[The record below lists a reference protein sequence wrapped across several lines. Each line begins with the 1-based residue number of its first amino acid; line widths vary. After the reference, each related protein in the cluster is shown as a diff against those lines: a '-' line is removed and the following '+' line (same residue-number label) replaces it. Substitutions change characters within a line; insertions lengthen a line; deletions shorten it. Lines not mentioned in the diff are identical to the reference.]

1 MVPETPAEPKKIAAF
16 FDLDNTLLRG
26 SSSFLFGKAA
36 FDRKFLGRRDI
47 TRFAWQQF
55 KFIWRGESAGMLRHI
70 EDRALG
76 LVAGHRADEMSQM
89 VIDVYAEYIEPK
101 LWPETVRIAQEHV
114 AKGREVWIIT
124 ASPMEMAEHIAEQL
138 GLTGG
143 LGTLVARDENGILT
157 GELVGRPLHGK
168 KKAQAIRKI
177 AKERHISL
185 KKSYA
190 YSDSINDLPMLSRVG
205 HAIAVNPDKQLETY
219 SKAAGWK
226 ILDFKKREIRRRN
239 KAKRKAAKAALAL
252 KATKPE

>member
-1 MVPETPAEPKKIAAF
+1 M
-16 FDLDNTLLRG
+16 
-26 SSSFLFGKAA
+26 
-36 FDRKFLGRRDI
+36 GRRDI
-47 TRFAWQQF
+47 TRFACQQF

-143 LGTLVARDENGILT
+143 LGTLDELLEVMAWRQLGCIDKPIALLNTAGYFDPWIGVLRQAVKEGFLDQAEVSRLMVHDRVDRLLEALEENLPLVAA
-157 GELVGRPLHGK
+157 P
-168 KKAQAIRKI
+168 
-177 AKERHISL
+177 
-185 KKSYA
+185 
-190 YSDSINDLPMLSRVG
+190 
-205 HAIAVNPDKQLETY
+205 
-219 SKAAGWK
+219 
-226 ILDFKKREIRRRN
+226 
-239 KAKRKAAKAALAL
+239 
-252 KATKPE
+252 